1 MTLATDIKYF
11 TTDENEKYLEIP
23 TTEDLCKIITTKI
36 DGLYKNIEY
45 LEAENKQL
53 KDEAYSSSEMKTMK
67 EELEQMEKDYYRG
80 FPISEEENDKI
91 QNWIH
96 KHDEE
101 KHHAKN
107 LEDRLRLE
115 GVSGGRFT
123 YRFVPTTL
131 GTIGYLRCSCGDE
144 FCFKTIN

>member
-1 MTLATDIKYF
+1 MSNDVEYLAINSDGKCLEIPSTEKLCDIITIKF
-11 TTDENEKYLEIP
+11 DSLNKRIKYLE
-23 TTEDLCKIITTKI
+23 
-36 DGLYKNIEY
+36 N
-45 LEAENKQL
+45 ENKQL

-107 LEDRLRLE
+107 LEDRLKLE

-123 YRFVPTTL
+123 YKFIPTTL
-131 GTIGYLRCSCGDE
+131 GTIGYIRCSCGDE